1 VPKVEVS
8 GVTVYGRMLSQNGK
22 LYRMTLCL
30 KDVQIDNRLK
40 FIFKVM
46 IVNIR
51 SNSTGTSVFNASLPV
66 WGECMIPSSTSL
78 QMRLTIATT

>member
-1 VPKVEVS
+1 VAVIGIQHSAVPKVDLS
-8 GVTVYGRMLSQNGK
+8 GVTVKGRMLFQNGK

-30 KDVQIDNRLK
+30 KDVHIDSRLK

-51 SNSTGTSVFNASLPV
+51 SNSTGTSVFSA
-66 WGECMIPSSTSL
+66 
-78 QMRLTIATT
+78 